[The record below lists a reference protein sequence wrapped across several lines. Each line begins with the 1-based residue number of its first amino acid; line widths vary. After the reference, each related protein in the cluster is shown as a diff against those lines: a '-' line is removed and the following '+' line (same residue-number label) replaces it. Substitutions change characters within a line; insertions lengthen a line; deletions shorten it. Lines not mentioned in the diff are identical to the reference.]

1 MSYFKPTKTIYLSN
15 NNEDIRGKL
24 KNLGFPLCICT
35 EFEDNPWLYF
45 NGMSAD
51 VHGAGVGHNAGFNL
65 LSLKILKEEIISVA
79 KQGEKVII
87 CNSVDNFIK
96 EINTYKN
103 EINPN
108 NKCDSELLTGGG
120 C

>member
-15 NNEDIRGKL
+15 NNEDIKEKL
-24 KNLGFPLCICT
+24 KNLGFSLCICT
-35 EFEDNPWLYF
+35 EFENNPWLYF

-51 VHGAGVGHNAGFNL
+51 IHGAGVGHNAGFNL
-65 LSLKILKEEIISVA
+65 LPLKILKEEIISVA

-87 CNSVDNFIK
+87 CNSVDDFVK
-96 EINTYKN
+96 EINIYKN

-108 NKCDSELLTGGG
+108 NRCDSELLTGGG

>member
-15 NNEDIRGKL
+15 NNEEIRGKL

-35 EFEDNPWLYF
+35 EFENNPWLYF
-45 NGMSAD
+45 NGMSTD
-51 VHGAGVGHNAGFNL
+51 IHGAGVGHNAEFNPL
-65 LSLKILKEEIISVA
+65 PLKRLKEEIISVA

-87 CNSVDNFIK
+87 CNSVEDFAK
-96 EINTYKN
+96 EINIYKK

>member
-24 KNLGFPLCICT
+24 KTLGFPLCICT
-35 EFEDNPWLYF
+35 EFENNPWLYF
-45 NGMSAD
+45 NGMSTD
-51 VHGAGVGHNAGFNL
+51 IHGAGVGHNAEFNPL
-65 LSLKILKEEIISVA
+65 PLKILKEEIISVA
-79 KQGEKVII
+79 KQWEKVII
-87 CNSVDNFIK
+87 CNSVEDFVK

-108 NKCDSELLTGGG
+108 NRCDSELLTGGG

>member
-15 NNEDIRGKL
+15 NNEEIREKL
-24 KNLGFPLCICT
+24 KNLGFSLCICT

-45 NGMSAD
+45 NGMSTD
-51 VHGAGVGHNAGFNL
+51 IHGAGVGHNAESNPL
-65 LSLKILKEEIISVA
+65 PLKKLKEEIISVA

-87 CNSVDNFIK
+87 CNSVDDFVK
-96 EINTYKN
+96 EINIYKN

>member
-15 NNEDIRGKL
+15 NNEEIREKL
-24 KNLGFPLCICT
+24 RNLGFSLCICT
-35 EFEDNPWLYF
+35 EFENNPWLYF
-45 NGMSAD
+45 NGMSTD
-51 VHGAGVGHNAGFNL
+51 IHGAGVGHNAEFNPL
-65 LSLKILKEEIISVA
+65 PLKRLKEEIISVA

-87 CNSVDNFIK
+87 CNSIEDFVK

-108 NKCDSELLTGGG
+108 KECQWELLGEG

>member
-24 KNLGFPLCICT
+24 KNLGFSLCICT
-35 EFEDNPWLYF
+35 EFENNPWLYF
-45 NGMSAD
+45 NGMSTD
-51 VHGAGVGHNAGFNL
+51 IHGAGVGHNAEFNPL
-65 LSLKILKEEIISVA
+65 PLKILKEEIISVA

-87 CNSVDNFIK
+87 CNSVEDFVK

-108 NKCDSELLTGGG
+108 NRCDSELLTGGG